1 VPVDFQ
7 KKITDSLDPSI
18 SDEERLTLVQ
28 QASDPVSVDA
38 FEVPICSLTT
48 MVLVNSDITGAE
60 TMAQADFQDSVDS
73 RYPGKT
79 K

>member
-1 VPVDFQ
+1 MPADFQ
-7 KKITDSLDPSI
+7 KKITDSLDTSI

-28 QASDPVSVDA
+28 QASDPASVDA
-38 FEVPICSLTT
+38 FEVPTCSPTT

-60 TMAQADFQDSVDS
+60 TMAQADAQDGVDP